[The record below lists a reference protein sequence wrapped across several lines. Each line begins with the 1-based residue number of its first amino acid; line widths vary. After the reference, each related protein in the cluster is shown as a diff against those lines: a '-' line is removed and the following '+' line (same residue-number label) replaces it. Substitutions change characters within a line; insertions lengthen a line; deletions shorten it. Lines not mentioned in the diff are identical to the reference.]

1 MTVTKNKFEFNILL
15 LGLIISA
22 NFCYCKKKTADV
34 EIQDCD
40 VFYNYYKDGSHY
52 IRRDIVTDDGVMD
65 YNKLLEEGKS
75 KNSNCYPAKDQDI
88 ESNIELENKND
99 KRNSLE

>member
-1 MTVTKNKFEFNILL
+1 MTFKKNKFKFKFLISVV
-15 LGLIISA
+15 LIIS
-22 NFCYCKKKTADV
+22 NMSYCKKKTADV

-65 YNKLLEEGKS
+65 YNKLLEEGKT
-75 KNSNCYPAKDQDI
+75 KNSNCYPAKNQDI
-88 ESNIELENKND
+88 EANIELENKNE
-99 KRNSLE
+99 KRNTLE